1 MRITKVNIP
10 AKEVFDDGLG
20 YIKMDKLGHVV
31 LIAGENGSGK
41 TRLLHKIKT
50 CLSKKPNLT
59 ALRSAT
65 QTIETYKKSIETSEK
80 NREKVSSQIGG
91 ISDLGTELKR
101 QIEQIER
108 QIIEFKKVIKIQEN
122 ILNWSLIETSEQSE
136 QYRVIDYVPKSL
148 DLLDCNKLPK
158 QQLTNEANRIKELG
172 ITNLERCVFA
182 AIQQLQDRYWHATH
196 QKSTISESET
206 DTIIESYERLE
217 EYIKIF
223 LNADLTRSADGDAK
237 LFGFRL
243 GETKLSDGQK
253 VLLQFCTLIH
263 AQETRLSDL
272 ILFMDEPEN
281 HLHPSV
287 LIEVI
292 DKIQE
297 SVTNGQIWIATH
309 SIPLLAHFDPS
320 SIWYMEDGKISYAGK
335 ETDKVLKG
343 LLGDEEEISRL
354 ADFISLPAQF
364 AMNKFAY
371 QCLFSPLTVSTGK
384 DDPQTNQINVIIKK
398 LREDRKNIR
407 VLDYGAGKGRLAATI
422 YDLEEENGQDTIK
435 DWLEYIAFDRDT
447 KDKDLCENAIQRIY
461 GDSTTRYFCDETALL
476 STLDKHS
483 FDIVVMCNVFHEID
497 PNDWFNLFSAEG
509 LILQMLKNE
518 GVLLMVED
526 QLIPVG
532 EKAYQKG
539 FLVLDTLQLKRLF
552 KIKEEDSLFKIFDA
566 RGDGRLKAH
575 LIPKQYLTR
584 IDKESRV
591 EAIRMIEKQ
600 TVEQITAIRS
610 REASFNNGRLHS
622 FWSQQLVNSKF
633 ALKELSE

>member
-1 MRITKVNIP
+1 MRITKVQIP
-10 AKEVFDDGLG
+10 AKEYINDGLG
-20 YIKMDKLGHVV
+20 PIKMDKLGQLV

-41 TRLLHKIKT
+41 TRLLNKIRG
-50 CLSKKPNLT
+50 CLSNKPNST

-65 QTIETYKKSIETSEK
+65 QTIENYKKSIETSEL
-80 NREKVSSQIGG
+80 NREQISRRIGG
-91 ISDLGTELKR
+91 ITDLGTDLRR
-101 QIEQIER
+101 QIEEMER
-108 QIIEFKKVIKIQEN
+108 QIIAYKEVIKNQEN
-122 ILNWSLIETSEQSE
+122 IINWSFIETSEQSE
-136 QYRVIDYVPKSL
+136 QYRVLDYVPKNL
-148 DLLDCNKLPK
+148 NLQDCNTIPK
-158 QQLTNEANRIKELG
+158 QQLTTQAKRIKELG
-172 ITNLERCVFA
+172 ISDLERCVFS

-196 QKSTISESET
+196 QKSTIPESET
-206 DTIIESYERLE
+206 EEIIASYERLE
-217 EYIKIF
+217 DYIQIF
-223 LNADLTRSADGDAK
+223 LNANLTCSADGDAE

-243 GETKLSDGQK
+243 GEAKLSDGQK
-253 VLLQFCTLIH
+253 VLLQFCILIY
-263 AQETRLSDL
+263 AQETHLSDL

-320 SIWYMEDGKISYAGK
+320 SIWYMEDGKISFAGK

-343 LLGDEEEISRL
+343 LLGDEDEISRL

-371 QCLFSPLTVSTGK
+371 ECLFSPLTVGIGK
-384 DDPQTNQINVIIKK
+384 DDPQTNQINGVINS
-398 LREDRKNIR
+398 LRKEGKRLK

-422 YDLEEENGQDTIK
+422 YDLEEESGQDTIK
-435 DWLEYIAFDRDT
+435 EWLDYIAFDRDA
-447 KDKDLCENAIQRIY
+447 KDKELCENAIQRIY
-461 GDSTTRYFCDETALL
+461 RNDTVRHFNNEITLL
-476 STLDKHS
+476 SKRDEKS

-497 PNDWFNLFSAEG
+497 PKDWLKLFSNES
-509 LILQMLKNE
+509 LILQMLKSD
-518 GVLLMVED
+518 GILLMVED

-539 FLVLDTLQLKRLF
+539 FLVLDTLQLKKLF
-552 KIKEEDSLFKIFDA
+552 KIKEEDSLFKAFDA

-575 LIPKQYLTR
+575 LVPKGYLTR
-584 IDKESRV
+584 IDKESRI
-591 EAIRMIEKQ
+591 EAIKKIEKQ
-600 TVEQITAIRS
+600 AIEQITDIRGK
-610 REASFNNGRLHS
+610 EASFNNGRLHS
-622 FWSQQLVNSKF
+622 FWSQQWVNAQL